1 MGLALR
7 GLAAGLLTALT
18 LVGGVAAA
26 EEAPKRGGVL
36 TYMIPADA
44 PPSFDGHR
52 EATFATVHAV
62 APFYSVLI
70 RANPEN
76 PASTAEFVCDVCT
89 EIPEPTDGG
98 RTYSFMI
105 RNDIKFSDGSRLTA
119 ADVAASWNRI
129 VDPPDGIIS
138 ARRGYYSMI
147 DKIEAPDPNTV
158 VFHLKFATAAF
169 LPAIADP
176 YAFLYKKAMLDQD
189 PRWFEKN
196 ILGSGPFRFKEYE
209 AGQSISGVRNP
220 DYYRK
225 GLPYLDG
232 FTGIFADKQAVR
244 VSAIRGDRAAIEF
257 RGFPP
262 STRDEL
268 KAALGDQL
276 TVQES
281 DWNCGNPIT
290 PNHQRKPFDD
300 PRVRRALSLAIDR
313 WNSAPALSRVSVMRT
328 VGGIVFPASPLA
340 ATREELEKLIG
351 YMPDIEKSR
360 TEAKRL
366 LKEAGQ
372 EGLSFE
378 LLNRN
383 IDQPYKYN
391 GSWVVD
397 EWSKVGLKVTQR
409 VVPTGPWF
417 DTMRAGN
424 FEVAVYG
431 NCQSVVNPLVDVQRY
446 LPYTVEAQNFGFY
459 EDPDEIALYEK
470 MVAETDPAAQRRLMR
485 QFEKDVLDDKA
496 HAIFLLWWYR
506 IVPYRAYVKGWKI
519 NPSHYVNQD
528 LATVWLDK

>member
-7 GLAAGLLTALT
+7 GLAAGLLTALAV
-18 LVGGVAAA
+18 VGGVAAA

-52 EATFATVHAV
+52 EA
-62 APFYSVLI
+62 
-70 RANPEN
+70 
-76 PASTAEFVCDVCT
+76 
-89 EIPEPTDGG
+89 
-98 RTYSFMI
+98 
-105 RNDIKFSDGSRLTA
+105 
-119 ADVAASWNRI
+119 
-129 VDPPDGIIS
+129 
-138 ARRGYYSMI
+138 
-147 DKIEAPDPNTV
+147 
-158 VFHLKFATAAF
+158 KFATAAF

-281 DWNCGNPIT
+281 DWNCANLIT

-300 PRVRRALSLAIDR
+300 PRVR
-313 WNSAPALSRVSVMRT
+313 
-328 VGGIVFPASPLA
+328 
-340 ATREELEKLIG
+340 
-351 YMPDIEKSR
+351 
-360 TEAKRL
+360 
-366 LKEAGQ
+366 
-372 EGLSFE
+372 
-378 LLNRN
+378 
-383 IDQPYKYN
+383 
-391 GSWVVD
+391 
-397 EWSKVGLKVTQR
+397 
-409 VVPTGPWF
+409 
-417 DTMRAGN
+417 
-424 FEVAVYG
+424 
-431 NCQSVVNPLVDVQRY
+431 
-446 LPYTVEAQNFGFY
+446 
-459 EDPDEIALYEK
+459 
-470 MVAETDPAAQRRLMR
+470 
-485 QFEKDVLDDKA
+485 
-496 HAIFLLWWYR
+496 
-506 IVPYRAYVKGWKI
+506 
-519 NPSHYVNQD
+519 
-528 LATVWLDK
+528 